1 MKRVFFLVAALFY
14 FVHTG
19 ISQEIGQ
26 WEPHLSY
33 YNTTAVAEANN
44 HVYAIAS
51 NSLYSYNKED
61 NSIRFYSKENG
72 LSDNKIIRIGF
83 NPATNILLIAYEN
96 SNLDLLG
103 EEGIYNLPYLY
114 NSSIPS
120 KTINQIR
127 FYDEY
132 AYLSTSFG
140 IMVVNLKKKEITDT
154 YQLKTEVYD
163 VCIHDNYVYAAT
175 PKGFIRGK
183 KESNLLDTNNWETYP
198 LHSDEVD
205 EKAIRKIEIFQGM
218 LFFFVE
224 NQGVYYQQADKTIRP
239 LFVNSGSVKIRNMTL
254 QNGKLI
260 PYSATTAYIYSS
272 LTSREQ
278 IDAGT
283 IHDISSLKKENTFW
297 IAGGTQSIIGIQKE
311 TSGNPEIIFSDPTI
325 ATTGPK
331 RNLAAFMTM
340 RNRKLVV
347 AGGGRWEQRSNNPFT
362 VLVYE
367 DEKWE
372 SADDEKIMNTL
383 HYYMQDAT
391 CVAIDPADNNHY
403 FVSSWGEGLFEF
415 QNNVFTNLYNFKNSP
430 LEYTYGTTES
440 VQRNYVRVEGVC
452 YDKEGN
458 LWMTNS
464 GVENGIKI
472 RKADSSWV
480 SLYYAPLRN
489 QVLLDKILITSKGH
503 KWINIPRSASSPGIF
518 VLNDQGT
525 IENTDDD
532 VYYFHSAFYDSNGK
546 IIPANAYL
554 CMAEDKNKEI
564 WIGTNNGLIVCPV
577 PEYAPANTEKKF
589 YCNRIVRT
597 DEYGTLGYLLD
608 GIQVN
613 CLAVDGAN
621 RKWVGTEGSG
631 VFLLNEDG
639 SETLENFTTTN
650 SPLLSNYVK
659 SIAVDPVNGKVFF
672 GTDQGIISYV
682 GEATEGSESYS
693 DVYAFPN
700 PVRPEYN
707 GRVTITGLMANSN
720 VKITDVNGNLIYQGK
735 SAGGQLTWDCRN
747 RAGKRVAIGIYLVL
761 SATPDS
767 KESVVTKIMIVK

>member
-1 MKRVFFLVAALFY
+1 MKRIFFFLLALLMLGQ
-14 FVHTG
+14 TG

-33 YNTTAVAEANN
+33 YNTTAVAEADQ

-83 NPATNILLIAYEN
+83 NPVARTLLIAYEN
-96 SNLDLLG
+96 SNLDLLS
-103 EEGIYNLPYLY
+103 EEGIYNLPYLST
-114 NSSIPS
+114 SSLPA

-127 FYDEY
+127 FYEEY
-132 AYLSTSFG
+132 AYLPTSFG

-163 VCIHDNYVYAAT
+163 VCIQDNYVYAAT
-175 PKGFIRGK
+175 SKGILRGK
-183 KESNLLDTNNWETYP
+183 KESNLLDTNNWEAYP
-198 LHSDEVD
+198 LPSGQVD
-205 EKAIRKIEIFQGM
+205 ETAIRKIEFFQGM
-218 LFFFVE
+218 LFFFAE
-224 NQGVYYQQADKTIRP
+224 NQGVYYQQDSHTVKP
-239 LFVNSGSVKIRNMTL
+239 LLVNNNQVKLRNMTL

-272 LTSREQ
+272 LTSRDQ
-278 IDAGT
+278 IETGT
-283 IHDISSLKKENTFW
+283 LNDISSLKKENTFW
-297 IAGGTQSIIGIQKE
+297 IAGGNQSIIGIKKE
-311 TSGNPEIIFSDPTI
+311 TGGAPEIIFSDPTI
-325 ATTGPK
+325 ASTGPK
-331 RNLAAFMTM
+331 RNLAAFMTI
-340 RNRKLVV
+340 RNQKLIV
-347 AGGGRWEQRSNNPFT
+347 AGGGRWENRSNNPFT
-362 VLVYE
+362 VTIYE
-367 DEKWE
+367 NGEWAY
-372 SADDEKIMNTL
+372 ADDEKIMNTI

-391 CVAIDPADNNHY
+391 CAAIDPNDNHHY

-415 QNNVFTNLYNFKNSP
+415 QNNKFIQLYNFKNSP
-430 LEYTYGTTES
+430 LEYADGNTES
-440 VQRNYVRVEGVC
+440 VQRNFVRVEGVC

-464 GVENGIKI
+464 GVEDGIKI
-472 RKADSSWV
+472 LKTDSSWL
-480 SLYYAPLRN
+480 SLHYAPLRN
-489 QVLLDKILITSKGH
+489 QYLLDKILITSRGH
-503 KWINIPRSASSPGIF
+503 KWINIPRANPGIF

-525 IENTDDD
+525 LENTGDDE
-532 VYYFHSAFYDSNGK
+532 YYFHASFYDSSGK
-546 IIPANAYL
+546 IIPANTYL
-554 CMAEDKNKEI
+554 CMAEDKNNDI

-577 PEYAPANTEKKF
+577 PQYAPANTENKF

-597 DEYGTLGYLLD
+597 DEYGTAGYLLD

-621 RKWVGTEGSG
+621 RKWIGTEGSG
-631 VFLLNEDG
+631 VFLINEDG
-639 SETLENFTTTN
+639 SETLENFTAAN
-650 SPLLSNYVK
+650 SPLLSDYVK
-659 SIAVDPVNGKVFF
+659 SIAIDPVNGKVFF
-672 GTDQGIISYV
+672 GTDQGIISYI
-682 GEATEGSESYS
+682 GDATEGSESYS

-707 GRVTITGLMANSN
+707 GRVTITGLMENSQ

-735 SAGGQLTWDCRN
+735 SAGGQLTWDCCN
-747 RAGKRVAIGIYLVL
+747 RAGKRVATGVYLVL
-761 SATPDS
+761 AATPDS